1 MLFLSQAIG
10 VVGVILTLVAYY
22 LLQTGKISAE
32 KPLYSWLNGVG
43 AVMIVFSLFW
53 EWNLPSFLMEG
64 AWALI
69 SFGKVIYL
77 WRKPRMEAPH
87 G

>member
-1 MLFLSQAIG
+1 MLFFSQAIG
-10 VVGVILTLVAYY
+10 VVGVILTVAAYF

-43 AVMIVFSLFW
+43 ATMIVFSLFW

-64 AWALI
+64 IWALI
-69 SFGKVIYL
+69 SFGKVFHLY
-77 WRKPRMEAPH
+77 RQRQKE
-87 G
+87 GV